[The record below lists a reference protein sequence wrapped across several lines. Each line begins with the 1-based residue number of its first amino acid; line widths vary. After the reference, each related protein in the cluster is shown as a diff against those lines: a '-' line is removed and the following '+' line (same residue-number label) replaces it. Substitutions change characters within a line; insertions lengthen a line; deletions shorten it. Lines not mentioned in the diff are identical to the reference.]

1 MPDETNLT
9 TQNPDSAVPGESAVI
24 EDAASTPDADLC
36 AAIESCA
43 SVLGS
48 IISRDPRDLEARSVI
63 DGLAAINLLDEWPL
77 GNTEE
82 LARAQVLLR
91 DGAADVPEALRDEYK
106 RQFVGPG
113 HFEAP
118 KWASVYLDPDE
129 VVFGNAHLE
138 LRQWMRENGVE
149 VHDDPEAGRVPCDSA
164 DHELLLLSW
173 LAANRPEAIAPFV
186 ANHLMTWFPRYLDLL
201 EETSKQPFW
210 QGYAILVRTTAQA
223 IADNLEVTAPTRRL
237 YH

>member
-1 MPDETNLT
+1 MPDKTNLM
-9 TQNPDSAVPGESAVI
+9 TQNLDSAAQEESAVI
-24 EDAASTPDADLC
+24 ENTASVPDADLC
-36 AAIESCA
+36 AAIEFCT

-48 IISRDPRDLEARSVI
+48 LISRDPRDAEARSVI
-63 DGLAAINLLDEWPL
+63 DGLAAIDLLEEWPL
-77 GNTEE
+77 GETEE

-91 DGAADVPEALRDEYK
+91 DGTADAPEALRDEYK

-138 LRQWMRENGVE
+138 LRQWMRENGIE

-186 ANHLMTWFPRYLDLL
+186 ANHLMTWLPRYLDLL
-201 EETSKQPFW
+201 EETSKQSFW
-210 QGYAILVRTTAQA
+210 QGYAILARTTAQA
-223 IADNLEVTAPTRRL
+223 IVDSLGITIHTRRL